1 MERRDGCVHAQ
12 SLQSMSDSLQ
22 PYELQPTRLFCPW
35 DSPGRNARVG
45 CCALL
50 QGIFPTQGL
59 NPHVLHLL
67 HCKWILYPLSHL
79 GSPETA
85 SCCSVAQS
93 CLTLGDSMGCSTPSF
108 PVLSQGWL
116 DASLNI
122 FSLPF

>member
-59 NPHVLHLL
+59 NPRLLRLL
-67 HCKWILYPLSHL
+67 HWQVS
-79 GSPETA
+79 
-85 SCCSVAQS
+85 
-93 CLTLGDSMGCSTPSF
+93 
-108 PVLSQGWL
+108 
-116 DASLNI
+116 
-122 FSLPF
+122 SLPLMPPQSKTKSELKIFNEKISKTTVHRYCMFV